1 LLGRGLV
8 NVGEPHLL
16 HRVQVVEIAP
26 EPLEAV
32 RRGQRIGV
40 VAEVVLPKL
49 AGGIAFSWLASY
61 ALLKA

>member
-1 LLGRGLV
+1 V
-8 NVGEPHLL
+8 I
-16 HRVQVVEIAP
+16 EIAP
-26 EPLEAV
+26 ELLEAV